1 MMVDSFFAYKPTGC
15 TYIIILC
22 ITYVLVWHAGFVVH
36 LCLVFATVTWFLHM
50 FHFFLGIAFPFW
62 SRFLNEQ
69 SWKIRLH
76 IVEISASIVLC
87 SLAPTVFVSVSQ
99 YTLSRFPPLFA
110 RPSRDV
116 SFYTII
122 LPLAILLAI
131 GLNLMIYSLIGIHKV
146 RNFCFYV
153 ASRYVH
159 TVWEMWSYF
168 LIVKN

>member
-1 MMVDSFFAYKPTGC
+1 
-15 TYIIILC
+15 
-22 ITYVLVWHAGFVVH
+22 
-36 LCLVFATVTWFLHM
+36 M

-69 SWKIRLH
+69 TWKIRLH
-76 IVEISASIVLC
+76 VVELIGSIVLC
-87 SLAPTVFVSVSQ
+87 SLAPTVFVSVSD

-116 SFYTII
+116 SFFTII

-146 RNFCFYV
+146 RNVCFLSCIISKFNTYCIWVSFNGQNFCGYIMV
-153 ASRYVH
+153 SIKLPH
-159 TVWEMWSYF
+159 
-168 LIVKN
+168 